1 MRVSGRTL
9 SLVVLGA
16 LFLLPA
22 SGKAGPEDED
32 LSQVI
37 NRALRA
43 GGSFFTAPE
52 RALIE
57 RKCGYA
63 PGAWDGFQLNI
74 TNHVLVCTNG
84 RRVDDA
90 EVRAMLRVAEPRIER
105 RVNEVMARPEV
116 SAAIN
121 RVAEAATE
129 RAMRQVR
136 AELDARAR

>member
-1 MRVSGRTL
+1 MRVSGRP
-9 SLVVLGA
+9 
-16 LFLLPA
+16 LFLAVLAAFVLVPA
-22 SGKAGPEDED
+22 IGRAAPEEE
-32 LSQVI
+32 
-37 NRALRA
+37 ALDRIIDRELHA

-63 PGAWDGFQLNI
+63 PGHWDGFQLNI

-105 RVNEVMARPEV
+105 RVTEVMARPEV